1 MTVPLLADS
10 NSLFVAEEV
19 FTLFAGK
26 VGKINLSK
34 ANSMAKAFLAS
45 EQMTRPPPPSFL
57 IGDRFLCCGR
67 NVSSGQVA

>member
-34 ANSMAKAFLAS
+34 AKSMAKDFFSLRTDDTATMFL
-45 EQMTRPPPPSFL
+45 
-57 IGDRFLCCGR
+57 DW
-67 NVSSGQVA
+67 